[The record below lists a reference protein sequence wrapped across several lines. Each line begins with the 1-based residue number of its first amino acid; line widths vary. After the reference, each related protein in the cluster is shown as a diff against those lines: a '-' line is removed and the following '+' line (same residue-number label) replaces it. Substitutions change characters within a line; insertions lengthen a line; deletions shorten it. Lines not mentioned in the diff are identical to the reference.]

1 LRRRLLVAVAVAVAA
16 LALVPAGGGAT
27 TPTRPVYDAQG
38 RLVQTPF
45 APARERPKLT
55 KQRATAIFL
64 REGKVADWLD
74 RYRQSDRTTD
84 ATYEATRRDWTVN
97 VWDERAGQTAT
108 GRVDDATG
116 VVTEAWTGPQVAW
129 RMARG
134 YPGAFGGRELERP
147 VVWLSFCFAFLL
159 GLLDFRRLRSIRNLD
174 LLVLLSF
181 SASLWFFNRG
191 DIFTS
196 VPLAYVPLL
205 YLLVR
210 MVWSARRGPAHGGTP
225 LWPVWLL
232 AAGTVFLAGFR
243 VGLNLRSS
251 NVIDVGYAGVIGA
264 HRIAHGEM
272 PYGHMPVEAGRKACG
287 PADADGRVRERVQT
301 NGRCESA
308 NERGDTYGPVSYE
321 AYVPAY
327 AVLGWGGKWDKLP
340 SAHATAIAFD
350 LLTLLGL
357 LLVGFRFGGSRLAA
371 TLTFAW
377 TAFPF
382 TQYVSNSNTNDT
394 IMPALLVLGF
404 WLVTSP
410 WARGVFVGL
419 AGWTKFAALLLVP
432 LWASY
437 DRPHRDSLGEPLG
450 SPRPPPPVRDAA
462 KAASRTGGSAA
473 GFVAG
478 FLAATL
484 AAFWILLLEPDPLH
498 AASVFWDR
506 TFGWQV
512 GRDSPFSIWGWGQ
525 YHADGIPDLG
535 WLQSVAIVLLVVGA
549 IAVYFVPRRKTA
561 FQLAALTGAVLIG
574 FELTLTHWF
583 YLYIPW
589 FLPFVAYVVLAPAE
603 ERAAG
608 ESPPTH
614 DRPAR
619 ELVAAR

>member
-1 LRRRLLVAVAVAVAA
+1 LRRGLLVAVAA
-16 LALVPAGGGAT
+16 LALAPVADGAN

-55 KQRATAIFL
+55 KQRAIAIFL
-64 REGKVADWLD
+64 RDDKVADWLA
-74 RYRQSDRTTD
+74 RYRQADRTT
-84 ATYEATRRDWTVN
+84 EATFEAKRRDWTVS
-97 VWDERAGQTAT
+97 VWDERAGETAT
-108 GRVDDATG
+108 GRVDDASG

-147 VVWLSFCFAFLL
+147 VVWLSFCVLFLL
-159 GLLDFRRLRSIRNLD
+159 GLLDFRRPRSIRNLD

-181 SASLWFFNRG
+181 SVSLWFFNRG

-210 MVWSARRGPAHGGTP
+210 MVWAARRGPARAGAP

-272 PYGHMPVEAGRKACG
+272 PYGHMPVEAGQKACG
-287 PADADGRVRERVQT
+287 PTDADGRIRERIQT

-327 AVLGWGGKWDKLP
+327 AVFGWGGKWDKLP

-371 TLTFAW
+371 TLAFAW

-394 IMPALLVLGF
+394 IMPALLVFGF

-410 WARGVFVGL
+410 WARGAFVGL

-437 DRPHRDSLGEPLG
+437 DGRTRS
-450 SPRPPPPVRDAA
+450 RRATRVRF
-462 KAASRTGGSAA
+462 AA
-473 GFVAG
+473 GFL
-478 FLAATL
+478 LATF

-498 AASVFWDR
+498 AARVFWDR

-589 FLPFVAYVVLAPAE
+589 FLPFVAYAVLAPADQAE
-603 ERAAG
+603 NG
-608 ESPPTH
+608 EAPPTRDH
-614 DRPAR
+614 PAR
-619 ELVAAR
+619 ELVAARPSG